1 MFSVMY
7 GRGTRAANYE
17 RDRREEERFSL
28 RQWCGRV
35 TARRKGFF
43 LCILGYTWA
52 LALFGMTINN
62 EESVFFQTERSHVRS
77 LLLFKEIKTCQ
88 CDKSRITLLLVKYI
102 NSRNCSYF
110 ALVLRES
117 PCGE

>member
-1 MFSVMY
+1 MLSVMY
-7 GRGTRAANYE
+7 GRGSRAANYE

-35 TARRKGFF
+35 TARRIGFF

-62 EESVFFQTERSHVRS
+62 EESAFFQTDRSHVRS
-77 LLLFKEIKTCQ
+77 FLLFQADIEKNKSEITRRSKF
-88 CDKSRITLLLVKYI
+88 VNGI
-102 NSRNCSYF
+102 NY
-110 ALVLRES
+110 VLS
-117 PCGE
+117 ICW